1 MFNHIIL
8 FNFSEYVKDNNK
20 EEEAFEVLKASVSTL
35 NNIKYVLEAN
45 IYLNKAK
52 SSDLVFVVK
61 TTNEENLELYKQ
73 DSIHVAHAKRTQD
86 LVERLE
92 VIDFISE

>member
-35 NNIKYVLEAN
+35 NDIKYVEEAK

-61 TTNEENLELYKQ
+61 TAFESNLELYKQ
-73 DSIHVAHAKRTQD
+73 DPIHVAHAKRMQD
-86 LVERLE
+86 LVLRVE
-92 VIDFISE
+92 VINYISE